1 MNPRNVIVFDSQECS
16 CVVFPEMVMGSNPK
30 YGCEFDS
37 QWNRELIKFISNKS
51 LLETIC
57 LPNVIVE

>member
-1 MNPRNVIVFDSQECS
+1 MNPRDVIVFDSQECS

-37 QWNRELIKFISNKS
+37 QGKQELIKFMD
-51 LLETIC
+51 TFG
-57 LPNVIVE
+57 